1 MTAHKWNAASRRRR
15 HKAIAGEDLA
25 QGSSSNRDLLQVKHC
40 ACRRYRSWPNVLAVG
55 IGTKFKRPFPASA
68 TSRRVKGVTCVQ
80 FFVTRKR
87 RIRIPHRQLPRFVY
101 GRFRNGRVDYGRKI
115 PTDVI
120 PVGAI
125 QAACGAGSFLDAPGE
140 RGLITLIFRNR
151 AEAGR
156 PFYLVSCAHV
166 AGDIHRSPPAYDELT
181 SDCSAAAPFA
191 RTLVNST
198 ARGNEIAY
206 DIALA
211 RIEARALPLP
221 ELRIRGEAFSLKSF
235 LSRRSLQPGLGVT
248 AVLRN
253 RSTRGAVDSLEV
265 TANVVYAGQSC
276 RVHNLFGMNVTAGK
290 GDSGGLIYRDTQA
303 VGIVVAAS
311 PEGWIWFQP
320 LQSAVS
326 FLNNISP
333 VNLAVFNP

>member
-1 MTAHKWNAASRRRR
+1 MTAHKWNAPSRRRR
-15 HKAIAGEDLA
+15 HKAIAGEDQA
-25 QGSSSNRDLLQVKHC
+25 QGSPDNRELLRVKHF
-40 ACRRYRSWPNVLAVG
+40 ARRRYRSWPNVLAVG
-55 IGTKFKRPFPASA
+55 IGTKFKRPSPASA
-68 TSRRVKGVTCVQ
+68 ASRRVEGVTCVQ

-87 RIRIPHRQLPRFVY
+87 RIRMPRRQLPGFVY
-101 GRFRNGRVDYGRKI
+101 GRFRNGRVDHRRKI

-120 PVGAI
+120 PVGVI
-125 QAACGAGSFLDAPGE
+125 QAACGAGSPLDAPGE
-140 RGLITLIFRNR
+140 HGLVTLIFRNK
-151 AEAGR
+151 AEAGK
-156 PFYLVSCAHV
+156 PFYLISCAHV
-166 AGDIHRSPPAYDELT
+166 AGDIHRSPPAYDGLT

-211 RIEARALPLP
+211 RIQERALPLS
-221 ELRIRGEAFSLKSF
+221 ELRIRDEVFSLKSF
-235 LSRRSLQPGLGVT
+235 LSRRALQPGLGVS

-265 TANVVYAGQSC
+265 TANVAYGGENC
-276 RVHNLFGMNVTAGK
+276 LVHNLYGMNVAAGK

-311 PEGWIWFQP
+311 PEGWVWFQP

-326 FLNNISP
+326 FLATISP